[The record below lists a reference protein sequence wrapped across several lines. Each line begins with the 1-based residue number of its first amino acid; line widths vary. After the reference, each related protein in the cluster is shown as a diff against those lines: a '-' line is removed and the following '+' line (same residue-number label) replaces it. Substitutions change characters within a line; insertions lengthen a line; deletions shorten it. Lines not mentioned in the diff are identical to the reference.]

1 MSHPWRHSGQAG
13 WALSTDGAVGVPAH
27 CRGLDQM
34 VFKSPF
40 PLKRFNDSMIMSMV
54 EKAPAAPQGPAGF
67 SKNPL
72 QGKKQTLTNPAVNPC
87 VAHSALDQLPH
98 CPGGGDRV
106 AQWHPGVRVGCG
118 PWGEQLQ
125 SLHWA
130 GGGAAPGSQ

>member
-1 MSHPWRHSGQAG
+1 MGCPESGGCPSLGTLRSG
-13 WALSTDGAVGVPAH
+13 WMGSEHLVELWVSLLIA
-27 CRGLDQM
+27 RRLDQM

-98 CPGGGDRV
+98 CTGGGDRV
-106 AQWHPGVRVGCG
+106 A
-118 PWGEQLQ
+118 
-125 SLHWA
+125 
-130 GGGAAPGSQ
+130 